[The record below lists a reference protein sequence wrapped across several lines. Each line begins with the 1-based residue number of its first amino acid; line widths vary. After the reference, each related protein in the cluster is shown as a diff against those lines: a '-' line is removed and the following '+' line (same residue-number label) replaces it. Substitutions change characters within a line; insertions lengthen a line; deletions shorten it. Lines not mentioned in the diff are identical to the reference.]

1 MVKQGGVEAGEGT
14 KEVISGE
21 GRVEKAMVEGGATGA
36 DIGLVGALH
45 TG

>member
-1 MVKQGGVEAGEGT
+1 LVKQGGVEACEGT
-14 KEVISGE
+14 KDVIIGE
-21 GRVEKAMVEGGATGA
+21 GRVEKNMVEGGATGA